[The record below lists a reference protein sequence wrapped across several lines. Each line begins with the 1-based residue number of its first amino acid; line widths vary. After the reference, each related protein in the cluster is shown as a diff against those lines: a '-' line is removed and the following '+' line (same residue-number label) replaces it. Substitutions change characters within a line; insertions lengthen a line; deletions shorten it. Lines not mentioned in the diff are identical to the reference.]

1 MKKNGTRI
9 MALVLVALMLFG
21 IVATI
26 LTALV

>member
-1 MKKNGTRI
+1 MNKKGTRI

-26 LTALV
+26 LTALI

>member
-1 MKKNGTRI
+1 MNKKATRI

>member
-1 MKKNGTRI
+1 MNKKGTRI
-9 MALVLVALMLFG
+9 MALALVVLMLFG

>member
-1 MKKNGTRI
+1 MNKKGIRI
-9 MALVLVALMLFG
+9 MALALVALMLFG

>member
-1 MKKNGTRI
+1 MNKKGTRI
-9 MALVLVALMLFG
+9 MALALVALMLFG